1 MMFSKEVL
9 IEHHLR
15 NNIFPPVSL
24 ELVPYAIEALG
35 LVNDGFFHNE
45 VTVNGS
51 TLRNAITGESI
62 TAIEVVG
69 TLRMQDFVES
79 EEIV

>member
-9 IEHHLR
+9 IEYHLR
-15 NNIFPPVSL
+15 NNIFPPLSL

-35 LVNDGFFHNE
+35 LVNDGFFHHE
-45 VTVNGS
+45 VTVNNS
-51 TLRNAITGESI
+51 TLRNAVTGDSI

-69 TLRMQDFVES
+69 TLRLQDFVES